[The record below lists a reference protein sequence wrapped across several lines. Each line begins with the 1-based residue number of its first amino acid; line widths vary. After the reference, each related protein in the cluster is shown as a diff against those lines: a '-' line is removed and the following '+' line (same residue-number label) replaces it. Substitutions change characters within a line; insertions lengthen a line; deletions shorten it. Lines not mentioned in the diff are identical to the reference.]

1 MIVTGPVYSSLGLQS
16 SNKLNE
22 MLAIPTQQI
31 ANTYAKCG
39 DDFTD
44 EEKEVVFKVFPEESM
59 ESYQN
64 WYNPTNSD
72 AIRPSLNSEALEEMG
87 LMKFM
92 KTWAS
97 IGVRHMVCYNE
108 ALLNNTRGYWYV
120 FHEFTQ
126 IGSDKYIE
134 WDNSTYGAGVHTKR
148 MPVLKGL

>member
-1 MIVTGPVYSSLGLQS
+1 M
-16 SNKLNE
+16 K
-22 MLAIPTQQI
+22 
-31 ANTYAKCG
+31 
-39 DDFTD
+39 
-44 EEKEVVFKVFPEESM
+44 EKEVVFKVFPEESM

-134 WDNSTYGAGVHTKR
+134 WDNSNYGARCPYKKNACVERSFK
-148 MPVLKGL
+148 VLSQHWTGIFSWRGS